1 MAKACE
7 IKAVRRLKRR
17 TLSLKKRRE
26 GFSPVEFGLGKE
38 EAIKEAQ
45 RCLGL
50 KKCESC
56 DICSFLCPDLCITR
70 DEKTGEVLIDLDY
83 CKGCGICASVCPKGA
98 IEMILEEG
106 RVSKPGEYESL

>member
-7 IKAVRRLKRR
+7 IKAVRHLKRR
-17 TLSLKKRRE
+17 TLSLRKRRM

-38 EAIKEAQ
+38 EAIEEAK

-50 KKCESC
+50 RECESC
-56 DICSFLCPDLCITR
+56 DICSLLCPDLCITR

-98 IEMILEEG
+98 IEMMLEEG